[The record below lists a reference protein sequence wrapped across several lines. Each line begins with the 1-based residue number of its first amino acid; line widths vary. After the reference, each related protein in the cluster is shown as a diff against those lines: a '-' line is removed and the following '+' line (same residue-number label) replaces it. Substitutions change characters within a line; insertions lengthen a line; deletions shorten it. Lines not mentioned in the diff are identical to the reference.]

1 MTDKRD
7 SDKPGHNLAGIL
19 LMVAAVTTFAMLD
32 ATAKYTVKSLSTA
45 MVVCFR
51 YGIASA
57 YVAILVWRM
66 GGARLLVTRHRR
78 LHAMRGLLLLGTTG
92 LNFLAL
98 NYIQLAQTSA
108 ITFSNPLIVCVLS
121 PWLLG
126 ERVGLRRWTAVIAG
140 FIGVLIIIRPGS
152 AGFHWARAASL
163 LSALCGALYQIATR
177 HVGLHDQALTSLFY
191 MTLTGALG
199 AVPLAV
205 IDWQTPE
212 AWQWGLLGLAAI
224 FGTIGHFMLIEAHRR
239 APASVLA
246 PFIYTQIIPMI
257 IIGFLVFG
265 DVPDAWTLAGG
276 LVVIASGLY
285 VLYRERR
292 PSRRPPAKGGR
303 P

>member
-7 SDKPGHNLAGIL
+7 SDKPGHIVTGIL

-57 YVAILVWRM
+57 YVTILLWRM
-66 GGARLLVTRHRR
+66 GGARLLVTRHRK
-78 LHAMRGLLLLGTTG
+78 LHAMRGLLLLGSTG
-92 LNFLAL
+92 LNFFAL
-98 NYIQLAQTSA
+98 NYLQLAQTSA

-126 ERVGLRRWTAVIAG
+126 ERVGLRRWIAVIVG
-140 FIGVLIIIRPGS
+140 FIGVLIIIRPGT
-152 AGFHWARAASL
+152 AGFQWAMAASV

-199 AVPLAV
+199 AVPLALV
-205 IDWQTPE
+205 DWQTPL

-224 FGTIGHFMLIEAHRR
+224 FGTCGHYMLTEAHRR

-246 PFIYTQIIPMI
+246 PFVYVQIIPMI
-257 IIGFLVFG
+257 VIGFLVFG
-265 DVPDAWTLAGG
+265 DVPDGWTLAGG

-285 VLYRERR
+285 VLYRERLAA
-292 PSRRPPAKGGR
+292 RRPAKGGS

>member
-7 SDKPGHNLAGIL
+7 SDKPGHNLSGIL

-51 YGIASA
+51 YAIASA

-66 GGARLLVTRHRR
+66 GGARFLVTRHRK
-78 LHAMRGLLLLGTTG
+78 LHAARGLLLLGSTVF
-92 LNFLAL
+92 NFLAL

-126 ERVGLRRWTAVIAG
+126 ERVGLRRWLAVIVG
-140 FIGVLIIIRPGS
+140 FIGVLIIVRPGT
-152 AGFHWARAASL
+152 AGFHWAMTASL

-191 MTLTGALG
+191 VTLTGALG
-199 AVPLAV
+199 AVPLGLV
-205 IDWQTPE
+205 GWQTPE
-212 AWQWGLLGLAAI
+212 AWQWGLLGLAAC
-224 FGTIGHFMLIEAHRR
+224 FGTVGHFMLTEAHRR

-246 PFIYTQIIPMI
+246 PFVYTQIIPMM

-265 DVPDAWTLAGG
+265 DVPDRWTLAGG

-292 PSRRPPAKGGR
+292 AFKRKEGLP
-303 P
+303 

>member
-7 SDKPGHNLAGIL
+7 SDKPGHIVTGIL

-57 YVAILVWRM
+57 YVTILLWRM
-66 GGARLLVTRHRR
+66 GGARLLVTRHRK
-78 LHAMRGLLLLGTTG
+78 LHAMRGLLLLGSTG
-92 LNFLAL
+92 FNFFAL
-98 NYIQLAQTSA
+98 NYLQLAQTSA

-126 ERVGLRRWTAVIAG
+126 ERVGLRRWIAVIVG
-140 FIGVLIIIRPGS
+140 FIGVLIIIRPGT
-152 AGFHWARAASL
+152 AGFHWAMAASV

-199 AVPLAV
+199 AVPLALV
-205 IDWQTPE
+205 DWQTPL

-224 FGTIGHFMLIEAHRR
+224 FGTCGHYMLTEAHRR

-246 PFIYTQIIPMI
+246 PSST
-257 IIGFLVFG
+257 
-265 DVPDAWTLAGG
+265 
-276 LVVIASGLY
+276 
-285 VLYRERR
+285 
-292 PSRRPPAKGGR
+292 SRSSP
-303 P
+303 

>member
-7 SDKPGHNLAGIL
+7 SDKPGHIVTGIL

-57 YVAILVWRM
+57 YVTILLWRM
-66 GGARLLVTRHRR
+66 GGARLLVTRHRK
-78 LHAMRGLLLLGTTG
+78 LHAMRGLLLLGSTG
-92 LNFLAL
+92 FNFFAL
-98 NYIQLAQTSA
+98 NYLQLAQTSA

-126 ERVGLRRWTAVIAG
+126 ERVGLRRWIAVIVG
-140 FIGVLIIIRPGS
+140 FIGVLIIIRPGT
-152 AGFHWARAASL
+152 AGFHWAMAASV

-199 AVPLAV
+199 AVPLALV
-205 IDWQTPE
+205 DWQTPL

-224 FGTIGHFMLIEAHRR
+224 FGTCGHYMLTEAHRR

-246 PFIYTQIIPMI
+246 PFVYVQIIPMI
-257 IIGFLVFG
+257 VIGFLVFG
-265 DVPDAWTLAGG
+265 DVPDGWTLAGG

-285 VLYRERR
+285 VLYRERLAA
-292 PSRRPPAKGGR
+292 RRPAKGGS

>member
-1 MTDKRD
+1 MTDKKD
-7 SDKPGHNLAGIL
+7 SDKPGQILSGIL

-57 YVAILVWRM
+57 YVTILLWRM
-66 GGARLLVTRHRR
+66 GGARLLVTRHRT
-78 LHAMRGLLLLGTTG
+78 LHAMRGLLLLGATG
-92 LNFLAL
+92 FNFFAL
-98 NYIQLAQTSA
+98 NYLQLAQTSA

-126 ERVGLRRWTAVIAG
+126 ERVGLRRWLAVIVG
-140 FIGVLIIIRPGS
+140 FIGVLIIVRPGT
-152 AGFHWARAASL
+152 AGFHWAMTASV

-199 AVPLAV
+199 AVPLALV
-205 IDWQTPE
+205 DWQTPQS
-212 AWQWGLLGLAAI
+212 WQWGLLGLAAI
-224 FGTIGHFMLIEAHRR
+224 FGTAGHFMLTEAHRR

-246 PFIYTQIIPMI
+246 PFVYTQIIPMI
-257 IIGFLVFG
+257 AIGFLVFG
-265 DVPDAWTLAGG
+265 DIPDRWTLAGG

-285 VLYRERR
+285 VLYRER
-292 PSRRPPAKGGR
+292 PGSRRKGGS